1 MNVSYV
7 ITADE
12 PQDVLDALKK
22 EVERQRDAAKARV
35 PSTTGIKRLATIRSE
50 VSALD
55 GMIWLLENTK
65 IEGELVRC
73 ALGPSK
79 WGFEAA
85 FEHAVEVLAD
95 TPLTTETPGV
105 AFDHKV
111 DDLIVRCRQF
121 REAQEDAR
129 VQQHSTS

>member
-22 EVERQRDAAKARV
+22 EIARWRDNAKARQ
-35 PSTTGIKRLATIRSE
+35 PLESGIKRKAIVTSE
-50 VSALD
+50 VSTLD
-55 GMIWLLENTK
+55 AVLRMLDRTT

-85 FEHAVEVLAD
+85 FEHAIEVLAD

-105 AFDHKV
+105 AFDEKV
-111 DDLIVRCRQF
+111 DGLIVRCRQF
-121 REAQEDAR
+121 LEAQKEVTRA
-129 VQQHSTS
+129 